1 MANLLFQNILS
12 EFRVEIESSKI
23 VPALATGFSSGLG
36 LLVAQIAFGSFIFSG
51 ELAHYSSLGIGLVL
65 FGNFAACLII
75 SITSGYRGAIAGL
88 SPALVIIMALI
99 ALSMNAEG
107 EQLFVTVVVAFMIC
121 AAATGISSLVI
132 GHFRIANLLRFIPYS
147 VACGFVAGIG
157 GAVCLAAMSISG
169 VDLKWR
175 NLAANFDPAVLINWA
190 PGIVFGTVIYI
201 AVKRWRNSWLFPVSM
216 LIAVAA
222 YHVGL
227 VFFNI
232 SVDEARAA
240 GFLLSGSEGNIWP
253 ALWPSDLLR
262 VDWAAIVGQIHNM
275 LMLIMIAYICII
287 MNIAGLELAVNQDLN
302 WDREFKSTGLASIV
316 SGLGGG
322 TVSTLIVPA
331 SLRSKLFR
339 AHTRLTGIVA
349 AAVIGC
355 ALFLGD
361 ELLEIIPVALI
372 GGILVFAGLGMVDE
386 GLVKSWK
393 ILPLSEYSVI
403 LLIFFIINLI
413 GLIEGVTAGVLL
425 TLVFFTVRLNRV
437 NPIKDQFTARER
449 HSKMARSVPDRAILR
464 AEGDRVQA
472 YRLRGYIFFGSVVPL
487 VENLRNSLTDA
498 TSCLMLD
505 FTAVSG
511 VDFSAV
517 RVFSKF
523 LEKLHADETH
533 LVLVGLS
540 DMLRSGLEQNLQPEI
555 FKTIHVEPDADFG
568 LERCEDII
576 ITEWNADAAKTDPR
590 GIRLF
595 DATADDIEFRL
606 EQQIQFEELIEEL
619 EHWLIPREYSANEIL
634 TGPDRSQDGL
644 QFLLSGRASVY
655 DHTGTRLRQFIPGDA
670 IWPVRK
676 LDDHANLVLA
686 DDSCRTMVMAP
697 TDMHWLEETEERLA
711 LKFYRYLIA
720 QTFNDQLR
728 ADPSLG
734 NLNKPEEQA

>member
-99 ALSMNAEG
+99 AFSMNAEG

-175 NLAANFDPAVLINWA
+175 NLSANFDPAVLINWA

-240 GFLLSGSEGNIWP
+240 GFLLSVSEENIWP

-634 TGPDRSQDGL
+634 TGPDRLQDGL

>member
-1 MANLLFQNILS
+1 MSSYKTLMANLPIQNFIS
-12 EFRVEIESSKI
+12 EFRVDIESTKI
-23 VPALATGFSSGLG
+23 VPALATGFSSGVS

-99 ALSMNAEG
+99 AFTMNSQG
-107 EQLFVTVVVAFMIC
+107 DQLFVTVVVAFMIC
-121 AAATGISSLVI
+121 AVATGISSLVI

-157 GAVCLAAMSISG
+157 GAVCLAAISISG
-169 VDLKWR
+169 VDLNWR
-175 NLAANFDPAVLINWA
+175 NLAANFDPGVLINWA
-190 PGIVFGTVIYI
+190 PGIVFGAAIYI
-201 AVKRWRNSWLFPVSM
+201 AVKRWRNSWLFPVGM
-216 LIAVAA
+216 VTAVAA
-222 YHVGL
+222 YHL
-227 VFFNI
+227 ALTFFNI
-232 SVDEARAA
+232 SGDEARAA
-240 GFLLSGSEGNIWP
+240 GLLLSGSTEKIWP
-253 ALWPSDLLR
+253 AIWPSDLLR
-262 VDWAAIVGQIHNM
+262 VDWAAIVGQMHNM

-287 MNIAGLELAVNQDLN
+287 LNIAGLELAVNQDLN
-302 WDREFKSTGLASIV
+302 WDREFKSTGFASIV
-316 SGLGGG
+316 SGFSGG

-355 ALFLGD
+355 ALFFGD
-361 ELLEIIPVALI
+361 ELLEVIPVALI
-372 GGILVFAGLGMVDE
+372 GGILIFAGLGMVDE

-413 GLIEGVTAGVLL
+413 GLIEGVAAGVLL
-425 TLVFFTVRLNRV
+425 TLVFFTVRLSRV

-449 HSKMARSVPDRAILR
+449 HSKLARSVPDRAILL

-472 YRLRGYIFFGSVVPL
+472 YRLRGYIFFGSIVPL
-487 VENLRNSLTDA
+487 VEQLRDSLTDT

-523 LEKLHADETH
+523 LEKLHADGTQ

-540 DMLRSGLEQNLQPEI
+540 ETLRSGLEQNLQPEI
-555 FKTIHVEPDADFG
+555 FKTIHIEPDADFG

-576 ITEWNADAAKTDPR
+576 ISAWNADATRTDTR
-590 GIRLF
+590 GTRLF

-619 EHWLIPREYSANEIL
+619 EHWLMPREYSANEIL
-634 TGPDRSQDGL
+634 TGPDTLQDGL

-655 DHTGTRLRQFIPGDA
+655 DRTGTRLRQFIPGDA
-670 IWPVRK
+670 IWPIRK
-676 LDDHANLVLA
+676 LDDIANLVVA
-686 DDSCRTMVMAP
+686 DDSCQTMVITP
-697 TDMHWLEETEERLA
+697 TDRQWLEETEERLA
-711 LKFYRYLIA
+711 LKLYRYLIA
-720 QTFNDQLR
+720 QTFNDQSR
-728 ADPSLG
+728 ADP
-734 NLNKPEEQA
+734 NL

>member
-12 EFRVEIESSKI
+12 EFRVEIESLKI

-99 ALSMNAEG
+99 AFSMNAEG

-240 GFLLSGSEGNIWP
+240 GFLLSGSEENIWP